1 MARAAG
7 YPHAYEF
14 DNLEDFV
21 TRAEE
26 VFNQEGPVLV
36 SAKVIPDIRLPD
48 ERAAMSG
55 RTRRTPE
62 AVLDLLEEFA
72 AVR

>member
-1 MARAAG
+1 
-7 YPHAYEF
+7 
-14 DNLEDFV
+14 
-21 TRAEE
+21 
-26 VFNQEGPVLV
+26 VLV
-36 SAKVIPDIRLPD
+36 SAKVIPDIRLPN

-72 AVR
+72 GVR